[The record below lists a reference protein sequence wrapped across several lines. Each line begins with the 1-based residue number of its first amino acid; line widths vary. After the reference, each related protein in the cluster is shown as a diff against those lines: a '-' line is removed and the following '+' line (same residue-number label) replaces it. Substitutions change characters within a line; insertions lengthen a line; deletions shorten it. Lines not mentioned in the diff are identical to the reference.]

1 MALTYLLDGSERT
14 GSDIKDQIKK
24 VRTEPRGELAIRSTL
39 FRLKVYRIFS
49 IKRRRVYYIFSVSDA
64 AFIRGGRLLE

>member
-24 VRTEPRGELAIRSTL
+24 YEPNPEGNSR
-39 FRLKVYRIFS
+39 
-49 IKRRRVYYIFSVSDA
+49 
-64 AFIRGGRLLE
+64 